1 MNAANHVVDIDES
14 NAQTLLIEESL
25 NRPVVVDF
33 WADWCGPCKQLMPI
47 LEKLAAEYQGAF
59 LLAKVNADEQ
69 QMLAQQLGVRSLP
82 TVMVIKDGQPVDGFS
97 GAQPES
103 AVREMLDKHV
113 PSPQADAL
121 AEAEQRLAEGDIPGA
136 LTLYRGAWEESGQK
150 PEFTMAYA
158 GALIAAN
165 RLDEAEAL
173 LADIKMVDQDARYEQ
188 LKAQIEL
195 QRQAARSPEV
205 EALEADLASD
215 EQNHEVRIK
224 LAVQLSS
231 HGQYREALEHLLVV
245 LRADRDWGNGE
256 AKRVYLDMIATI
268 GKGDP
273 LAADYQRKLFSLI
286 NRSAMLKRCNKAGQ
300 C

>member
-1 MNAANHVVDIDES
+1 MNAANYIVDIDES
-14 NAQTLLIEESL
+14 NAQTLLIEESQK
-25 NRPVVVDF
+25 RPVIVDF
-33 WADWCGPCKQLMPI
+33 WADWCAPCKQLMPI

-103 AVREMLDKHV
+103 AVRDMLDKHV
-113 PSPQADAL
+113 PSPQADSL
-121 AEAEQRLAEGDIPGA
+121 VEAEQLLAEGDIHGA
-136 LTLYRGAWEESGQK
+136 LALFRGAWEDSGQK

-158 GALIAAN
+158 GALITAS

-173 LADIKMVDQDARYEQ
+173 LSDIKMVDQDARFQQ
-188 LKAQIEL
+188 LMAQIEL
-195 QRQAARSPEV
+195 QRQAAQSPEI

-215 EQNHEVRIK
+215 EQNHEVRVK
-224 LAVQLSS
+224 LAVQISS
-231 HGQYREALEHLLVV
+231 HGRYREALEHLLVV

-273 LAADYQRKLFSLI
+273 LAAEYQRKLFSL
-286 NRSAMLKRCNKAGQ
+286 LY
-300 C
+300 

>member
-1 MNAANHVVDIDES
+1 MNAANYIVDIDES
-14 NAQTLLIEESL
+14 NAQTLLIEESQK
-25 NRPVVVDF
+25 RPVIVDF
-33 WADWCGPCKQLMPI
+33 WADWCAPCKQLMPI

-103 AVREMLDKHV
+103 AVRDMLDKHV
-113 PSPQADAL
+113 PSPQADSL
-121 AEAEQRLAEGDIPGA
+121 VKAEQLLAEGDIPGA
-136 LTLYRGAWEESGQK
+136 LALFRGAWEDSGQK
-150 PEFTMAYA
+150 PEVTMAYA
-158 GALIAAN
+158 GALITAS

-173 LADIKMVDQDARYEQ
+173 LSDIKMVDQDARFQQ
-188 LKAQIEL
+188 LMAQIEL
-195 QRQAARSPEV
+195 QRQAAQSPEI

-215 EQNHEVRIK
+215 EQNHEVRVK
-224 LAVQLSS
+224 LAVQISS
-231 HGQYREALEHLLVV
+231 HGRYREALEHLLVV

-273 LAADYQRKLFSLI
+273 LAAEYQRKLFSL
-286 NRSAMLKRCNKAGQ
+286 LY
-300 C
+300 

>member
-1 MNAANHVVDIDES
+1 MNAANYIVDIDES
-14 NAQTLLIEESL
+14 NAQTLLIEESQK
-25 NRPVVVDF
+25 RPVIVDF
-33 WADWCGPCKQLMPI
+33 WADWCAPCKQLMPI

-103 AVREMLDKHV
+103 AVRDMLDKHV
-113 PSPQADAL
+113 PSPQADSL
-121 AEAEQRLAEGDIPGA
+121 VKAEQLLAEGDIPGA
-136 LTLYRGAWEESGQK
+136 LALFRGAWEDSGQK

-158 GALIAAN
+158 GALITAS

-173 LADIKMVDQDARYEQ
+173 LSDIKMVDQDARFQQ
-188 LKAQIEL
+188 LMAQIEL
-195 QRQAARSPEV
+195 RRQAAQSPEI

-215 EQNHEVRIK
+215 EQNHEVRVK
-224 LAVQLSS
+224 LAVQISS
-231 HGQYREALEHLLVV
+231 HGRYREALEHLLVV

-273 LAADYQRKLFSLI
+273 LAAEYQRKLFSL
-286 NRSAMLKRCNKAGQ
+286 LY
-300 C
+300 

>member
-1 MNAANHVVDIDES
+1 MNAANYIVDIDES
-14 NAQTLLIEESL
+14 NAQTLLIEESQK
-25 NRPVVVDF
+25 RPVIVDF
-33 WADWCGPCKQLMPI
+33 WADWCAPCKQLMPI

-103 AVREMLDKHV
+103 AVRDMLDKHL
-113 PSPQADAL
+113 PSPQADSL
-121 AEAEQRLAEGDIPGA
+121 VEAEQLLAEGDIPGA
-136 LTLYRGAWEESGQK
+136 LALFRGAWEDSGQK

-158 GALIAAN
+158 GALITAS

-173 LADIKMVDQDARYEQ
+173 LSDIKMVDQDARFQQ
-188 LKAQIEL
+188 LMAQIEL
-195 QRQAARSPEV
+195 QRQAARSPEI

-215 EQNHEVRIK
+215 EQNHEVRVK
-224 LAVQLSS
+224 LAVQISS
-231 HGQYREALEHLLVV
+231 HGRYREALEHLLVV

-273 LAADYQRKLFSLI
+273 LAAEYQRKLFSL
-286 NRSAMLKRCNKAGQ
+286 LY
-300 C
+300 